1 MNDFLHVHIT
11 FLTIMDLLIYIW
23 NYQELDTIHSF
34 LHMQWKRMT
43 VVCVILNDTY
53 LKSENTFYT
62 IAFNTENNIAYKIDL
77 SRDYKP
83 GDTELE

>member
-1 MNDFLHVHIT
+1 
-11 FLTIMDLLIYIW
+11 
-23 NYQELDTIHSF
+23 
-34 LHMQWKRMT
+34 MT
-43 VVCVILNDTY
+43 VVCVILNDIY

-62 IAFNTENNIAYKIDL
+62 IAFNTENNIVCKIDL

>member
-1 MNDFLHVHIT
+1 
-11 FLTIMDLLIYIW
+11 
-23 NYQELDTIHSF
+23 
-34 LHMQWKRMT
+34 MQWKRIT

-62 IAFNTENNIAYKIDL
+62 IAFNTKNNIVYKIDL
-77 SRDYKP
+77 SRDYNS